1 MYDIVN
7 AYWNFLNH
15 FSSYLLLGFCI
26 AGILHGIVNDKFIQK
41 NLLGNSFTNIIKA
54 SLIGIPLPLC
64 SCGVIPVAISLYKKG
79 ASKAST
85 ASFLISTP
93 QTGVDSIMMTYGM
106 FLPILPLFIII
117 RPVAA
122 LIAGLF
128 GGTLI
133 KFFDDEEVTDLEESI
148 HEKKTLKDMLE
159 YGFITLPQDIAK
171 PLLIG
176 ILLAS
181 LIAIRPPDELFRMLV
196 SYGGIGELIIV
207 LILSIPLYVCATASI
222 PLAVSLV
229 GTGTISIGGALI
241 FLMAGPV
248 TNLATISTI
257 YNILGKKFTALYLI
271 SVTCVAFLFGYGINH
286 YYPTLNNTINWHH
299 LMHSGAHEHTG
310 LFTYLC
316 SIAILLILL
325 NALLK
330 PFEKKVE
337 GSDLDTT
344 INVSG
349 MTCNHCKQS
358 VTNAILG
365 CENVAD
371 VKVDLNSGNVFIS
384 GKKIKLDEIYS
395 AVEKSGF
402 KIIK

>member
-1 MYDIVN
+1 MYDIIN

-15 FSSYLLLGFCI
+15 FSPYLLLGFLI
-26 AGILHGIVNDKFIQK
+26 AGLLHGVVNDKFIQK
-41 NLLGNSFTNIIKA
+41 NLLGNSFTNIMKA

-106 FLPILPLFIII
+106 FLPILPVFIII
-117 RPVAA
+117 RPIAA
-122 LIAGLF
+122 LIAGLL

-133 KFFDDEEVTDLEESI
+133 KFFSDNNASTVEECT
-148 HEKKTLKDMLE
+148 HEKKTFKDMLE
-159 YGFITLPQDIAK
+159 YGLVALPQDIAK

-181 LIAIRPPDELFRMLV
+181 LIAIRPPDELFRMFV
-196 SYGGIGELIIV
+196 SYGGISELIIV

-222 PLAVSLV
+222 PLALSLV

-257 YNILGKKFTALYLI
+257 YNILGKKFTAIYLFA
-271 SVTCVAFLFGYGINH
+271 VTSTAFLFGYGINY
-286 YYPTLNNTINWHH
+286 YYPTLNNTINWHQ
-299 LMHSGAHEHTG
+299 LMHAGAHEHAG

-316 SIAILLILL
+316 SIIILIILL
-325 NALLK
+325 NALFK

-358 VTNAILG
+358 VTNAVMG
-365 CENVAD
+365 CTNVTD
-371 VKVDLNSGNVFIS
+371 VKIDLDSGDVFIS
-384 GKKIKLDEIYS
+384 GENFNLDEIYS
-395 AVEKSGF
+395 AVENNGF

>member
-15 FSSYLLLGFCI
+15 FSPYLLLGFLI
-26 AGILHGIVNDKFIQK
+26 AGLLHGVVNDKFIPK
-41 NLLGNSFTNIIKA
+41 NLLGNSFINIMKA

-106 FLPILPLFIII
+106 FLPILPVFIII
-117 RPVAA
+117 RPIAA
-122 LIAGLF
+122 LIAGLL

-133 KFFDDEEVTDLEESI
+133 KFFSDNNASAVEECT
-148 HEKKTLKDMLE
+148 HEKKTFKDMLE
-159 YGFITLPQDIAK
+159 YGLVALPQDIAK

-181 LIAIRPPDELFRMLV
+181 LIAIRPPDELFRMFV
-196 SYGGIGELIIV
+196 SYGGISELIIV

-222 PLAVSLV
+222 PLALSLV

-257 YNILGKKFTALYLI
+257 YNILGKKFTAIYLFA
-271 SVTCVAFLFGYGINH
+271 VTSTAFLFGYGINY
-286 YYPTLNNTINWHH
+286 YYPTLNNTINWHQ
-299 LMHSGAHEHTG
+299 LMHAGAHEHAG

-316 SIAILLILL
+316 SIIILIILL
-325 NALLK
+325 NALFK

-358 VTNAILG
+358 VTNAVMG
-365 CENVAD
+365 CANITD
-371 VKVDLNSGNVFIS
+371 VKIDLDSGNVFIS
-384 GKKIKLDEIYS
+384 GENFNLDEIYL
-395 AVEKSGF
+395 AVENNGF

>member
-1 MYDIVN
+1 MYDIVS

-15 FSSYLLLGFCI
+15 FSPYLLLGFLI
-26 AGILHGIVNDKFIQK
+26 AGLLHGAVNDKFIQK
-41 NLLGNSFTNIIKA
+41 NLLGNSFINIIKA

-93 QTGVDSIMMTYGM
+93 QTGIDSIMMTYGM
-106 FLPILPLFIII
+106 FLPIFPAFIII
-117 RPVAA
+117 RPIAA

-133 KFFDDEEVTDLEESI
+133 KFFDDDNIADLEECT
-148 HEKKTLKDMLE
+148 HEKKTLKEMFE
-159 YGFITLPQDIAK
+159 YGLITLPQDIAK

-176 ILLAS
+176 IFLAS
-181 LIAIRPPDELFRMLV
+181 LIAIRPPDELFRMFV
-196 SYGGIGELIIV
+196 SYGGIGELVIV

-229 GTGTISIGGALI
+229 GTGTISIGGSLI

-257 YNILGKKFTALYLI
+257 YNILGKKFTLLYLI
-271 SVTCVAFLFGYGINH
+271 AVTSVAFLFGYGINY
-286 YYPTLNNTINWHH
+286 YYPALNNNINWHQ
-299 LMHSGAHEHTG
+299 LMHTGAHEHAG
-310 LFTYLC
+310 LFTYIC
-316 SIAILLILL
+316 SIMILLILL
-325 NALLK
+325 NALIK

-337 GSDLDTT
+337 GTDLDTT

-358 VTNAILG
+358 VTNAIIA
-365 CENVAD
+365 CANVSN
-371 VKVDLNSGNVFIS
+371 VKVDLDSGNVFIS
-384 GKKIKLDEIYS
+384 GENFNLDEIYS

>member
-1 MYDIVN
+1 MYPLIQS
-7 AYWNFLNH
+7 YWNFINH
-15 FSSYLLLGFCI
+15 FSPYLLLGFLI
-26 AGILHGIVNDKFIQK
+26 AGILHGVVNDKFIQK

-93 QTGVDSIMMTYGM
+93 QTGIDSIMMTYGM
-106 FLPILPLFIII
+106 FLPILPVFIII
-117 RPVAA
+117 RPIAA

-128 GGTLI
+128 GGILI
-133 KFFDDEEVTDLEESI
+133 KIFDDTNLADLEECK
-148 HEKKTLKDMLE
+148 HEKKTLKEMFE
-159 YGFITLPQDIAK
+159 YGLITLPQDIAK

-181 LIAIRPPDELFRMLV
+181 LIAIRPPDELFRIFV
-196 SYGGIGELIIV
+196 SYGGVGELMIV

-229 GTGTISIGGALI
+229 ATGTISIGGSLI

-257 YNILGKKFTALYLI
+257 YNILGKKFTTLYLV
-271 SVTCVAFLFGYGINH
+271 SVTSVAFLFGYGINY
-286 YYPTLNNTINWHH
+286 YYPTLNSSIDWHQ
-299 LMHSGAHEHTG
+299 LMHTGAHEHVG
-310 LFTYLC
+310 LFTYSC
-316 SIAILLILL
+316 SIIILIILF
-325 NALLK
+325 NALFK

-337 GSDLDTT
+337 GTDLDTT

-358 VTNAILG
+358 VTNAIMG
-365 CENVAD
+365 CVNVAN
-371 VKVDLNSGNVFIS
+371 VNIDLDSGNVFIS
-384 GKKIKLDEIYS
+384 GNNLNLDEIYS
-395 AVEKSGF
+395 SVEKNGF
-402 KIIK
+402 KIVK